1 MPNIVEQLN
10 PSRVKLT
17 VEIPFADLKP
27 HLEKAYRDIA
37 AQVTIP
43 GFRKGKV
50 PHLVID
56 QRFGRGAVLQEAI
69 NAALPTAFEAAV
81 VEAKVVPL
89 GEPDV
94 EITKL
99 EDGDLVEFTA
109 EIDIRPDFEVPDFG
123 TLTAIVDAKR
133 AAEEVVADQL
143 STLRTR
149 FATNTEVDRP
159 AAEGDQVTIS
169 LVGSRDGEPLP
180 DATADNI
187 TYVIGS
193 GGMIDGLDAAVTGLS
208 AGESVEFASTLV
220 GGALEGEPAD
230 ITVTVNKVSEQQL
243 PEVDDEFASMISE
256 FDTADQMLADLG
268 QAAADMVAAEQINA
282 GRDKVVEALVE
293 ATEFEVPSG
302 VVATEVASRKEQ
314 IGEQLKR
321 AGLTLERYLEQSE
334 EEADTPEEFWAEIE
348 NSTVRGLKAQ
358 LILDKVAEDAE
369 IGVEQADLSE
379 LLVRK
384 AAQNGSS
391 PEQEAQ
397 HMMEHNHI
405 GAWMQE
411 IRRNKALALV
421 VAKAKVV
428 DSEGNPVDVTVPEPP
443 APEAAAEVETVAES
457 E

>member
-1 MPNIVEQLN
+1 M
-10 PSRVKLT
+10 
-17 VEIPFADLKP
+17 
-27 HLEKAYRDIA
+27 
-37 AQVTIP
+37 
-43 GFRKGKV
+43 
-50 PHLVID
+50 
-56 QRFGRGAVLQEAI
+56 
-69 NAALPTAFEAAV
+69 
-81 VEAKVVPL
+81 
-89 GEPDV
+89 
-94 EITKL
+94 
-99 EDGDLVEFTA
+99 
-109 EIDIRPDFEVPDFG
+109 
-123 TLTAIVDAKR
+123 
-133 AAEEVVADQL
+133 
-143 STLRTR
+143 
-149 FATNTEVDRP
+149 
-159 AAEGDQVTIS
+159 
-169 LVGSRDGEPLP
+169 
-180 DATADNI
+180 
-187 TYVIGS
+187 
-193 GGMIDGLDAAVTGLS
+193 
-208 AGESVEFASTLV
+208 
-220 GGALEGEPAD
+220 
-230 ITVTVNKVSEQQL
+230 
-243 PEVDDEFASMISE
+243 
-256 FDTADQMLADLG
+256 
-268 QAAADMVAAEQINA
+268 AAEQINA

-348 NSTVRGLKAQ
+348 KSTVRGLKAQ